1 MIPSGTGREGFTEE
15 MAFEL
20 SIEVYLGEK
29 AYVCVFLLLEGGALI
44 FLALP
49 SLRV

>member
-20 SIEVYLGEK
+20 SIEVHLGEK
-29 AYVCVFLLLEGGALI
+29 AYVCALLLLEGEAPI
-44 FLALP
+44 SLALP
-49 SLRV
+49 SPRV